1 MVQFKDGNANIG
13 SAVPV
18 RGSIAIGGLI
28 SLPPGPHSLTATFIP
43 TNLAAFQLSTSKTV
57 AVTF

>member
-1 MVQFKDGNANIG
+1 VQFKDGNANIG

-18 RGSIAIGGLI
+18 RGSVAIGGLI

-43 TNLAAFQLSTSKTV
+43 ANLAAFQLSTSKTV